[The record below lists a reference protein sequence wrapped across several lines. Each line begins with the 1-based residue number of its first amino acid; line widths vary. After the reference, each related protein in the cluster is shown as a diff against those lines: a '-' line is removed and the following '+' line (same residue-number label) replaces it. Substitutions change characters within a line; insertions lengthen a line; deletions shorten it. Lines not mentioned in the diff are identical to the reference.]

1 MVVETQ
7 LPGLLLKFLVFGFEL
22 LDSILLECHFLLKE
36 SFVSSYLLFE
46 LILLCLE
53 GEKDNFKS
61 TVQVILIYGIWVLK
75 DVFLEEEGLLRRRF
89 GGEKCIGSFDRMN

>member
-1 MVVETQ
+1 VVVETQ

-36 SFVSSYLLFE
+36 SFVSGCLLFE

-53 GEKDNFKS
+53 GEKDGVKS
-61 TVQVILIYGIWVLK
+61 TVEVILVYGVWVLE
-75 DVFLEEEGLLRRRF
+75 DGVFGRR
-89 GGEKCIGSFDRMN
+89 GTAKTKVWW

>member
-1 MVVETQ
+1 VVVETQ
-7 LPGLLLKFLVFGFEL
+7 LPGLLLKFLVFSFEL

-53 GEKDNFKS
+53 CEKDSVKS
-61 TVQVILIYGIWVLK
+61 TVEVILVYGIWVLK
-75 DVFLEEEGLLRRRF
+75 DGVF
-89 GGEKCIGSFDRMN
+89 GGRGTAETKVWW

>member
-7 LPGLLLKFLVFGFEL
+7 LPGLLLKFLVFDFEL

-36 SFVSSYLLFE
+36 SFVSRYLLFE

-53 GEKDNFKS
+53 GKKDSVKS
-61 TVQVILIYGIWVLK
+61 TVKVILVYGVWVLE
-75 DVFLEEEGLLRRRF
+75 DGVF
-89 GGEKCIGSFDRMN
+89 GGRGTAETKVWWGEMHWLV

>member
-1 MVVETQ
+1 VVVETQ

-36 SFVSSYLLFE
+36 PFVGRYLLFE

-53 GEKDNFKS
+53 GEKDGVKS
-61 TVQVILIYGIWVLK
+61 TVEVILVDSVGVLE
-75 DVFLEEEGLLRRRF
+75 DGVF
-89 GGEKCIGSFDRMN
+89 GGRGAAETKVWWGEMHWLV